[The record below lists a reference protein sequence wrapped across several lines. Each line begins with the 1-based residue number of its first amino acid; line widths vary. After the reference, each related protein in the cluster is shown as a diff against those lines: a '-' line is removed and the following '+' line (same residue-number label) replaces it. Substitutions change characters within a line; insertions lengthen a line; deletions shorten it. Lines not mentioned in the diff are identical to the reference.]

1 MSLLQDDKFEVK
13 EEKDVEQEGYAEF
26 LYLSDDDES
35 EIIKQESDT
44 LTSAENSS
52 DEKPLVEVRPE
63 IVDTNEFE
71 CGTCNKDVQGLKNF
85 LAHLKTH
92 ASKCQ
97 VCLLKFNSL
106 EELDEHV
113 KSHPAEGARYSC
125 KYCHKPFKQRR
136 YMVLHWRVSPS

>member
-1 MSLLQDDKFEVK
+1 MSLLQDDKYEVK
-13 EEKDVEQEGYAEF
+13 EEDVEQEAYAEF
-26 LYLSDDDES
+26 LYLSDEDES
-35 EIIKQESDT
+35 VIKPESDKV
-44 LTSAENSS
+44 TSAENSNE
-52 DEKPLVEVRPE
+52 EKPSTLTPE

-92 ASKCQ
+92 ASKCE
-97 VCLLKFNSL
+97 VCLLKFKSQ

-113 KSHPAEGARYSC
+113 KTHPAEGARYSC

-136 YMVLHWRVSPS
+136 YMVLHWRVSYTTLK